1 MHDARPGPTLTVGA
15 ARTWKNAKSLP
26 LRRCQSGWFIM
37 TSYSASRCSP
47 GSCAPPGAARI
58 PDRLLGLC
66 RLCAIR
72 SAPRLMF
79 QDA

>member
-1 MHDARPGPTLTVGA
+1 MHDALPGPILTLGA

-47 GSCAPPGAARI
+47 GSCAPWEALAFQTACWAFAGCVPSAA
-58 PDRLLGLC
+58 PH
-66 RLCAIR
+66 A
-72 SAPRLMF
+72 
-79 QDA
+79 